1 MKTIKTFLVSAV
13 ILTAIVSCD
22 DKVEPEDPIK
32 GETVDL
38 IDLHVSFN
46 TASLES
52 LWGEDWKGGWQ
63 YDWDETDSTYGTLG
77 YSEPENIKGTIY
89 NVDAKTGKRTNHFFK
104 VFELEDSDNSL
115 YSAVRYDM
123 LFYNFGTDSILFHL
137 SDDYQSYTA
146 QADYLG
152 RTDELQGS
160 FMTGVEF
167 EPYHGSELE
176 VDFEPYTYIYLLQ
189 IIIKDNV
196 DPDGANR
203 ITGAD
208 GITLTGLAK
217 GTDLLTR
224 TPFADTVSISTQDV
238 KPLQNHREVSLENG
252 TIVQQAGI
260 MCARILTWGLPAN
273 ATATNRNNLIITLTL
288 QNGQTKTLTRD
299 ITSQLRQ
306 NSKGGVITVI
316 LDAAEII

>member
-1 MKTIKTFLVSAV
+1 MKTIKTLLVSAL

-22 DKVEPEDPIK
+22 DKVKPEDPIK

-38 IDLHVSFN
+38 IDLYVSFN
-46 TASLES
+46 TASLEG
-52 LWGEDWKGGWQ
+52 LWGEDWKSGLQ
-63 YDWDETDSTYGTLG
+63 YDWDETDTIYGTLG
-77 YSEPENIKGTIY
+77 YSEPEHIKGTIF
-89 NVDAKTGKRTNHFFK
+89 NVDAKTGNRTNHFFK

-137 SDDYQSYTA
+137 SDDYQSLTA

-152 RTDELQGS
+152 RTDELQGA

-167 EPYHGSELE
+167 APHHGSELE

-224 TPFADTVSISTQDV
+224 TPFADTVSITTQDV
-238 KPLQNHREVSLENG
+238 KPLQNHVRVQMTDG
-252 TIVQQAGI
+252 TIADRAGI
-260 MCARILTWGLPAN
+260 MAARILTWGLPSD
-273 ATATNRNNLIITLTL
+273 ATGRNYLGIGLTL
-288 QNGQTKTLTRD
+288 RNGQTRTVSRD
-299 ITSQLRQ
+299 ITDQLRQ
-306 NSKGGVITVI
+306 NPKGGVITICLSADDI
-316 LDAAEII
+316 L

>member
-1 MKTIKTFLVSAV
+1 MKTIKTLLVSAL

-22 DKVEPEDPIK
+22 DKVEPKDLFR
-32 GETVDL
+32 GEIVDL
-38 IDLHVSFN
+38 IDLHLAFKP
-46 TASLES
+46 AGLES
-52 LWGEDWKGGWQ
+52 LWGEDWENGLQ
-63 YDWDETDSTYGTLG
+63 YDWDETDTIYGTLG
-77 YSEPENIKGTIY
+77 YSTPENIKGTIY

-104 VFELEDSDNSL
+104 VFELEDSDHSF

-137 SDDYQSYTA
+137 SDDYQSLTA

-152 RTDELQGS
+152 RTDELQGA

-176 VDFEPYTYIYLLQ
+176 VNLEPYTYIYLLQ

-208 GITLTGLAK
+208 GITVTGLAK

-238 KPLQNHREVSLENG
+238 KPLQNHVRVQMTDG
-252 TIVQQAGI
+252 TIADRAGI
-260 MCARILTWGLPAN
+260 MAARILTWGLPAN
-273 ATATNRNNLIITLTL
+273 ATGRNYLGIGLTL
-288 QNGQTKTLTRD
+288 RNGQTRTVSRD
-299 ITSQLRQ
+299 ITDQLRQ
-306 NSKGGVITVI
+306 NPKGGIITICLSADDI
-316 LDAAEII
+316 L